1 MRHCMMPGLAL
12 AAAVAILVNVSRSDG
27 QTLPGVAASAPA
39 TSPAT
44 RVANSDDSVR
54 QALARRVTVDFEG
67 KKLSDFL
74 HWLREEAGVNVHT
87 NWPALYATEVKP
99 DSPITISL
107 TEVTYAKLLD
117 IVFQDLSTTSKIMY
131 VIDDGVIKIS
141 TKDEIGK
148 VLIGRVI
155 DISEL
160 FIDPVELSVLCGK
173 PQGPFCDPEEPTV
186 DPQTPVECFMETIR
200 RGVDHDSWTPN
211 GEGGIRRIMGNYFL
225 VVQTPWNLDAV
236 ESLLNEMRT
245 LTEESRVNLG
255 IAVVR
260 YAKPEDRKAVA
271 QTIEKATDMQAAL
284 RAGEEAGKW
293 SLDRCR
299 LYDTMLNRRV
309 ECYRSS
315 VNDGS
320 VNKPGLELT
329 HPGYFIEAIPKFARL
344 GVITIA
350 LKHASGWQLPGAKDK
365 PGTVETSRESLHL
378 RIKRGA
384 FEMIDI
390 APANAKDGGL
400 TMVIWLPEKRN
411 AATQPALLDAAVRNV
426 FWWHPYSRD

>member
-1 MRHCMMPGLAL
+1 MTQENSTRGLLAL
-12 AAAVAILVNVSRSDG
+12 EIGPIESR
-27 QTLPGVAASAPA
+27 
-39 TSPAT
+39 
-44 RVANSDDSVR
+44 R
-54 QALARRVTVDFEG
+54 
-67 KKLSDFL
+67 L
-74 HWLREEAGVNVHT
+74 HWLRVGLWALVAFVLVAPTIQAQWETARRDRAREA
-87 NWPALYATEVKP
+87 AT
-99 DSPITISL
+99 
-107 TEVTYAKLLD
+107 
-117 IVFQDLSTTSKIMY
+117 
-131 VIDDGVIKIS
+131 
-141 TKDEIGK
+141 
-148 VLIGRVI
+148 
-155 DISEL
+155 
-160 FIDPVELSVLCGK
+160 
-173 PQGPFCDPEEPTV
+173 
-186 DPQTPVECFMETIR
+186 
-200 RGVDHDSWTPN
+200 
-211 GEGGIRRIMGNYFL
+211 
-225 VVQTPWNLDAV
+225 
-236 ESLLNEMRT
+236 
-245 LTEESRVNLG
+245 
-255 IAVVR
+255 
-260 YAKPEDRKAVA
+260 KPEDRKAVA